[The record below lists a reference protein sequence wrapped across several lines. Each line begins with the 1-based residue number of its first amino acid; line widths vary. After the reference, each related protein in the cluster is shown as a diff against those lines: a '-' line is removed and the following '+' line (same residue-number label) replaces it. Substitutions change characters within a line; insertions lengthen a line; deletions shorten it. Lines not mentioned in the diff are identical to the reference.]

1 MKTEKL
7 WFGHAWALM
16 KGRAM
21 VAAMRRALERQ
32 GYTQISDRHYTRE
45 DPVTGLV
52 DSRARL
58 VFSLFKGYGIEREFL
73 ETTGTK

>member
-7 WFGHAWALM
+7 WFGHTWGPM
-16 KGRAM
+16 TRRAM
-21 VAAMRRALERQ
+21 VAVMRRGLERQ

-73 ETTGTK
+73 NATETQ